1 MIKSNYK
8 NGGSMNKKS
17 IFRNLAMAVTGL
29 GVATSAY
36 CGTYVY
42 ISNIDDADITAYEL
56 TTGATPHLTSV
67 GRFPASKF
75 VMPMAV
81 SPDGKNL
88 YASVRSKPFSL
99 YMYQIDQTNGQ
110 LKWTGAIPLPDSMV
124 YVSTDKTG
132 KWLLATSFGGHNN
145 SVNQIQANGYVNPVP
160 AEAFMSGGKNPHAIV
175 FDQTN
180 KFIYVPQLGTD
191 EIKIHAFNDAQL
203 KPLSETS
210 TSVSLQKQQGP
221 RHIVISSD
229 NKYAYVITEM
239 TGEVIVFSRD
249 IKTGSLTQ
257 IQAASSLPS
266 DSKLVPG
273 RPRPPTGSP
282 EATAFDDSNMIFNA
296 EIKLTPN
303 GKFLYTSERTKST
316 LSGFEVNS
324 QTGKVKY
331 LFTIPTEEMP
341 RGFNVDPNGQ
351 FLVATGQKSDKISLY
366 SINQTTGELT
376 LIERVPGG
384 KGANWVTFVKT
395 K

>member
-1 MIKSNYK
+1 MIKTAISRK
-8 NGGSMNKKS
+8 
-17 IFRNLAMAVTGL
+17 LTLTAL
-29 GVATSAY
+29 GFAISTSAY

-42 ISNIDDADITAYEL
+42 ISNIEDADITAYEL
-56 TTGATPHLTSV
+56 SAGSNPHLTSI
-67 GRFPASKF
+67 GRFPAGKF
-75 VMPMAV
+75 AMPMAV
-81 SPDGKNL
+81 TPDNKNL

-99 YMYQIDQTNGQ
+99 YMYQIDQGNGQ

-124 YVSTDKTG
+124 SVSTDKTG

-160 AEAFMSGGKNPHAIV
+160 AEAFPSGGKNPHAIV
-175 FDQTN
+175 FDQSN
-180 KFIYVPQLGTD
+180 KFVYVPQLGTD
-191 EIKIHAFNDAQL
+191 EIKIHTFNASQA
-203 KPLSETS
+203 KPLSETAS
-210 TSVSLQKQQGP
+210 SVALQKQQGP
-221 RHIVISSD
+221 RHIVISAD
-229 NKYAYVITEM
+229 NKFAYVITEM

-249 IKTGSLTQ
+249 LKSGALTQ
-257 IQAASSLPS
+257 IQAVSSLPS

-282 EATAFDDSNMIFNA
+282 EATAFDDSNMIFCA

-316 LSGFEVNS
+316 LSGFEVDP

-331 LFTIPTEEMP
+331 LFTTPTEEMP
-341 RGFNVDPNGQ
+341 RGFNVDPSGQ
-351 FLVATGQKSDKISLY
+351 FLVATGQKSDKVSLY
-366 SINQTTGELT
+366 SINQTSGELN

>member
-1 MIKSNYK
+1 MKT
-8 NGGSMNKKS
+8 
-17 IFRNLAMAVTGL
+17 IFGKLTFAIFGVAMAST
-29 GVATSAY
+29 AY

-42 ISNIDDADITAYEL
+42 ISNIEDADIAAYEL
-56 TTGATPHLTSV
+56 TTGPSPHLNSI
-67 GRFPASKF
+67 GRFPAGKF
-75 VMPMAV
+75 AMPMAV
-81 SPDGKNL
+81 TPDGKNL

-99 YMYQIDQTNGQ
+99 YMYQIDQANGQ
-110 LKWTGAIPLPDSMV
+110 LKWTGSVPLADSMV
-124 YVSTDKTG
+124 AVSTDKTG

-160 AEAFMSGGKNPHAIV
+160 AEAFPSGGKNPHAII
-175 FDQTN
+175 FDQSN
-180 KFIYVPQLGTD
+180 KFVYVPQLGTD
-191 EIKIHAFNDAQL
+191 EIKIHTFNASQA

-210 TSVSLQKQQGP
+210 SSVSLQKQQGP
-221 RHIVISSD
+221 RHIVISAD
-229 NKYAYVITEM
+229 NQFAYVITEM
-239 TGEVIVFSRD
+239 TGEVVVFSRD
-249 IKTGSLTQ
+249 IKSGALTQ
-257 IQAASSLPS
+257 IQAVSSLPS

-282 EATAFDDSNMIFNA
+282 EATAFDDSNMIFCA

-316 LSGFEVNS
+316 LSGFQVDP

-341 RGFNVDPNGQ
+341 RGFNVDPSSQ
-351 FLVATGQKSDKISLY
+351 FLVASGQKSDKVSLY
-366 SINQTTGELT
+366 SINQANGELN
-376 LIERVPGG
+376 LIERVAGG

>member
-1 MIKSNYK
+1 MIKTAISRK
-8 NGGSMNKKS
+8 LT
-17 IFRNLAMAVTGL
+17 LAALGFAISTG
-29 GVATSAY
+29 AY
-36 CGTYVY
+36 CSTYVY
-42 ISNIDDADITAYEL
+42 ISNIEDADITAYEL
-56 TTGATPHLTSV
+56 SAGSNPHLTSI
-67 GRFPASKF
+67 GRFPAGKF
-75 VMPMAV
+75 AMPMAV
-81 SPDGKNL
+81 TPDNKNL

-99 YMYQIDQTNGQ
+99 YMYQIDQGNGQ

-124 YVSTDKTG
+124 SVSTDKTG

-160 AEAFMSGGKNPHAIV
+160 AEAFPSGGKNPHAIV
-175 FDQTN
+175 FDQSN
-180 KFIYVPQLGTD
+180 KFVYVPQLGTD
-191 EIKIHAFNDAQL
+191 EIKIHTFNASQA
-203 KPLSETS
+203 KPLSETAS
-210 TSVSLQKQQGP
+210 SVALQKQQGP
-221 RHIVISSD
+221 RHIVISAD
-229 NKYAYVITEM
+229 NKFAYVITEM

-249 IKTGSLTQ
+249 LKSGALNQ
-257 IQAASSLPS
+257 IQAVSSLPS

-282 EATAFDDSNMIFNA
+282 EATAFDDSNMIFCA

-316 LSGFEVNS
+316 LSGFEVDP

-331 LFTIPTEEMP
+331 LFTTPTEEMP
-341 RGFNVDPNGQ
+341 RGFNVDPSGQ
-351 FLVATGQKSDKISLY
+351 FLVAAGQKSDKVSLY
-366 SINQTTGELT
+366 SINQTSGELN

>member
-1 MIKSNYK
+1 
-8 NGGSMNKKS
+8 MNKKL
-17 IFRNLAMAVTGL
+17 IFKNLMLATAGLVVT
-29 GVATSAY
+29 TSAY

-42 ISNIDDADITAYEL
+42 ISNIDDADISAYEL
-56 TTGATPHLTSV
+56 TTGSNPHLSSV
-67 GRFPASKF
+67 GRFPAGKF

-81 SPDGKNL
+81 TPDGKNL

-99 YMYQIDQTNGQ
+99 YMYQIDQVNGQ
-110 LKWTGAIPLPDSMV
+110 LKWTGAVPLADSMV

-145 SVNQIQANGYVNPVP
+145 SVNKIEANGYVNPVP
-160 AEAFMSGGKNPHAIV
+160 AEAFPSGGKNPHSIV
-175 FDQTN
+175 FDQSN
-180 KFIYVPQLGTD
+180 KFVYVPQLGTD
-191 EIKIHAFNDAQL
+191 EIKIHTFNSSQA
-203 KPLSETS
+203 KPLSES
-210 TSVSLQKQQGP
+210 ASSLAFSKQQGP
-221 RHIVISSD
+221 RHIVISAD
-229 NKYAYVITEM
+229 NKFAYVITEM
-239 TGEVIVFSRD
+239 TGEVLVFSRD
-249 IKTGSLTQ
+249 IKSGALTQ

-282 EATAFDDSNMIFNA
+282 EATAFDDSNMIFCA

-316 LSGFEVNS
+316 LSGFEVNP

-341 RGFNVDPNGQ
+341 RGFNVDPSGQ
-351 FLVATGQKSDKISLY
+351 FLVATGQKSDKVSLY
-366 SINQTTGELT
+366 SINQSTGELN
-376 LIERVPGG
+376 LIERVQGG
-384 KGANWVTFVKT
+384 KGANWVTFVTT

>member
-1 MIKSNYK
+1 
-8 NGGSMNKKS
+8 MNKKS
-17 IFRNLAMAVTGL
+17 IFSNLAMAATVL
-29 GVATSAY
+29 GMATSAY
-36 CGTYVY
+36 SGTYVY
-42 ISNIDDADITAYEL
+42 ISNIDDADITGYEL
-56 TTGATPHLTSV
+56 TAGPAPHLTSV
-67 GRFPASKF
+67 GRFPAGKF

-99 YMYQIDQTNGQ
+99 YTYQIDQTNGQ
-110 LKWTGAIPLPDSMV
+110 LKWMGAIPLPDSMV
-124 YVSTDKTG
+124 YVSIDKTG

-145 SVNQIQANGYVNPVP
+145 SVNQIQGNGYVNPVP
-160 AEAFMSGGKNPHAIV
+160 AEAFMSGGKNPHSIV

-180 KFIYVPQLGTD
+180 KFVYVPQLGTD
-191 EIKIHAFNDAQL
+191 EIKIHTFNAAQP
-203 KPLSETS
+203 KPLSET
-210 TSVSLQKQQGP
+210 TTTVSLQKQQGP

-229 NKYAYVITEM
+229 NQYAYVITEM

-249 IKTGSLTQ
+249 IKSGALTQ
-257 IQAASSLPS
+257 IQAISTLPS

-316 LSGFEVNS
+316 LSGFEVDS
-324 QTGKVKY
+324 HTGKVKY

-341 RGFNVDPNGQ
+341 RGFNVDPSGQ
-351 FLVATGQKSDKISLY
+351 FLVATGQKSDKVSLY
-366 SINQTTGELT
+366 SINQTTGELA
-376 LIERVPGG
+376 LIERIPGG

>member
-1 MIKSNYK
+1 MIKTAISRK
-8 NGGSMNKKS
+8 LT
-17 IFRNLAMAVTGL
+17 LAALGFAISTG
-29 GVATSAY
+29 AY
-36 CGTYVY
+36 CSTYVY
-42 ISNIDDADITAYEL
+42 ISNIEDADITAYEL
-56 TTGATPHLTSV
+56 SAGSNPHLTSI
-67 GRFPASKF
+67 GRFPAGKF
-75 VMPMAV
+75 AMPMAV
-81 SPDGKNL
+81 TPDNKNL

-99 YMYQIDQTNGQ
+99 YMYQIDQGNGQ

-124 YVSTDKTG
+124 SVSTDKTG

-160 AEAFMSGGKNPHAIV
+160 AEAFPSGGKNPHAIV
-175 FDQTN
+175 FDQSN
-180 KFIYVPQLGTD
+180 KFVYVPQLGTD
-191 EIKIHAFNDAQL
+191 EIKIHTFNASQA
-203 KPLSETS
+203 KPLSETAS
-210 TSVSLQKQQGP
+210 SVALQKQQGP
-221 RHIVISSD
+221 RHIVISAD
-229 NKYAYVITEM
+229 NKFAYVITEM

-249 IKTGSLTQ
+249 LKSGALNQ
-257 IQAASSLPS
+257 IQAVSSLPS

-282 EATAFDDSNMIFNA
+282 EATAFDDSNMIFCA

-316 LSGFEVNS
+316 LSGFEVDP

-331 LFTIPTEEMP
+331 LFTTPTEEMP
-341 RGFNVDPNGQ
+341 RGFNVDPSGQ
-351 FLVATGQKSDKISLY
+351 FLVATGQKSDKVSLY
-366 SINQTTGELT
+366 SINQTSGELN

>member
-1 MIKSNYK
+1 
-8 NGGSMNKKS
+8 MNKKT
-17 IFRNLAMAVTGL
+17 IFRNLALATTSLVVT
-29 GVATSAY
+29 TSAY
-36 CGTYVY
+36 CATYVY
-42 ISNIDDADITAYEL
+42 ISNIEDADITAYEL
-56 TTGATPHLTSV
+56 TAGVSPHLTSV
-67 GRFPASKF
+67 GRFPAGKF

-81 SPDGKNL
+81 TPDNKNL

-99 YMYQIDQTNGQ
+99 YMYQIDQANGQ

-124 YVSTDKTG
+124 SVSTDKTG

-160 AEAFMSGGKNPHAIV
+160 AEAFPSGGKNPHAIV
-175 FDQTN
+175 FDQSN
-180 KFIYVPQLGTD
+180 KFVYVPQLGTD
-191 EIKIHAFNDAQL
+191 EIKIHSFNASQA
-203 KPLSETS
+203 KPLSETAI
-210 TSVSLQKQQGP
+210 SVALQKQQGP
-221 RHIVISSD
+221 RHIVISAD
-229 NKYAYVITEM
+229 NKFAYVITEM
-239 TGEVIVFSRD
+239 TGEVVVFSRD
-249 IKTGSLTQ
+249 IKTGALTQ
-257 IQAASSLPS
+257 IQAVSSLPS

-282 EATAFDDSNMIFNA
+282 EATAFDDSNMIFCA

-316 LSGFEVNS
+316 LSGFEVDT

-331 LFTIPTEEMP
+331 LFTTPTEEMP
-341 RGFNVDPNGQ
+341 RGFNVDPSGQ
-351 FLVATGQKSDKISLY
+351 FLVATGQKSDKVSLY
-366 SINQTTGELT
+366 SINQSSGELA

>member
-1 MIKSNYK
+1 MIKTAISRK
-8 NGGSMNKKS
+8 LTLA
-17 IFRNLAMAVTGL
+17 IFGFAIS
-29 GVATSAY
+29 TSAY

-42 ISNIDDADITAYEL
+42 ISNIEDADITAYEL
-56 TTGATPHLTSV
+56 SAGPTPHLTSV
-67 GRFPASKF
+67 GRFPAGKF

-81 SPDGKNL
+81 TPDNKNL

-124 YVSTDKTG
+124 SVSTDKTG

-160 AEAFMSGGKNPHAIV
+160 AEAFPSGGKNPHAIV
-175 FDQTN
+175 FDQSN
-180 KFIYVPQLGTD
+180 KFVYVPQLGTD
-191 EIKIHAFNDAQL
+191 EIKIHTFNASQA
-203 KPLSETS
+203 KPLSETAN
-210 TSVSLQKQQGP
+210 SVALQKQQGP
-221 RHIVISSD
+221 RHLVISAD
-229 NKYAYVITEM
+229 NKFAYVITEM
-239 TGEVIVFSRD
+239 TGEVVVFSRD
-249 IKTGSLTQ
+249 IKSGSLTQ

-266 DSKLVPG
+266 DNKLVPG

-282 EATAFDDSNMIFNA
+282 EATAFDDSNMIFCA

-316 LSGFEVNS
+316 LSGFEVDPQS
-324 QTGKVKY
+324 GKVKY

-341 RGFNVDPNGQ
+341 RGFNVDPSGQ
-351 FLVATGQKSDKISLY
+351 FLVATGQKSDKVSLY
-366 SINQTTGELT
+366 SINQTSGELN

>member
-1 MIKSNYK
+1 
-8 NGGSMNKKS
+8 
-17 IFRNLAMAVTGL
+17 
-29 GVATSAY
+29 
-36 CGTYVY
+36 
-42 ISNIDDADITAYEL
+42 
-56 TTGATPHLTSV
+56 
-67 GRFPASKF
+67 
-75 VMPMAV
+75 MPMAV

-180 KFIYVPQLGTD
+180 KFVYVPQLGTD

-249 IKTGSLTQ
+249 IKSGALSQ
-257 IQAASSLPS
+257 IQSASSLPS

-341 RGFNVDPNGQ
+341 RGFNVDPSGQ